1 MAKKYFNEITS
12 TIQLISFI
20 AIAINPYMDL
30 LFLVFWFLDT
40 ETLEQLYA
48 APEKKRIDYVLTYKT
63 PVNAEDEL
71 EVCHA
76 SNRHNFF
83 PGLFFYVYIE
93 SPNPTNPEGPTPQ
106 ALNPINWK
114 PQP

>member
-12 TIQLISFI
+12 TIQLISSI
-20 AIAINPYMDL
+20 AVAINPYMDL

-40 ETLEQLYA
+40 ETLKQLYD

-71 EVCHA
+71 EVCDE
-76 SNRHNFF
+76 SNRLTTALSAVRLVLKNHQCGFSLQDLIIFHNFF
-83 PGLFFYVYIE
+83 SFSF
-93 SPNPTNPEGPTPQ
+93 
-106 ALNPINWK
+106 
-114 PQP
+114 